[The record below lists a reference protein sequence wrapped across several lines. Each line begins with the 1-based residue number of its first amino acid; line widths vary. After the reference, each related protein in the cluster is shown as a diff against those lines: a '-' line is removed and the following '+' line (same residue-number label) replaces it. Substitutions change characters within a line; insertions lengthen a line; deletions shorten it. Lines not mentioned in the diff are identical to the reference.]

1 MIITRTPYRISFFG
15 GGSDYPT
22 WLDENQ
28 GAVLATT
35 IDKYCHITTRYL
47 PPFFEHKFRVVWSR
61 IEECTSIDQITHP
74 AVKAVLTDLNI
85 KDGLEIHHEG
95 DLPARSGMGSSS
107 AFTVGLLNSMMALT
121 DRELTTASLATEAIR
136 FEHEVMK
143 ESVGRQDQIAAA
155 FGGFNRIEFQ
165 NNKDFSVNPVNASQ
179 ERLKKLNQQLLLVYT
194 GISRT
199 ASETAGNYVAGLKA
213 KSNNI
218 NRMIELVG
226 EAEDVLTSGAPIEEF
241 GHLLHETW
249 RRKKEISRNISNP
262 TIDEIFDAATSEG
275 AIGGKLL
282 GAGAG
287 GFMLIFVSPERRND
301 VIQRL
306 SKLVTVPFKFENK
319 GSHVLLNSPMEK
331 YPATST

>member
-287 GFMLIFVSPERRND
+287 GFMLIFVSP
-301 VIQRL
+301 
-306 SKLVTVPFKFENK
+306 
-319 GSHVLLNSPMEK
+319 
-331 YPATST
+331 